1 MNNPI
6 DPAYTAALRR
16 KPYLPPEVYAY
27 PAQAR
32 RGVELT
38 LPPAP
43 TLVEAVDEPG
53 LGLGDMLCIAVA
65 VGLWLYVVVSGVG
78 A

>member
-1 MNNPI
+1 MNKLL

-16 KPYLPPEVYAY
+16 KPFIPPEIYAY

-32 RGVELT
+32 RGAELT

-43 TLVEAVDEPG
+43 VLIEAVDEPG
-53 LGLGDMLCIAVA
+53 LDLGDVLCIAVA
-65 VGLWLYVVVSGVG
+65 VGLWVFVAVSGVG